1 MANVHDVKDE
11 VVQKI
16 YKMIENAT
24 LEQLDAITD
33 ILLRLDYIK

>member
-1 MANVHDVKDE
+1 MANVRDVKYE

>member
-11 VVQKI
+11 IVQKI
-16 YKMIENAT
+16 YKMIENAK
-24 LEQLDAITD
+24 LEELDALTD